1 LRQITADSDSSY
13 LSHRH
18 QGLDEEKKEGA
29 ALMMRSAEAQ
39 GDYVDTGG

>member
-1 LRQITADSDSSY
+1 LRQITADSDSY

-29 ALMMRSAEAQ
+29 ALMMRNAGAQ
-39 GDYVDTGG
+39 GDYVDTGD